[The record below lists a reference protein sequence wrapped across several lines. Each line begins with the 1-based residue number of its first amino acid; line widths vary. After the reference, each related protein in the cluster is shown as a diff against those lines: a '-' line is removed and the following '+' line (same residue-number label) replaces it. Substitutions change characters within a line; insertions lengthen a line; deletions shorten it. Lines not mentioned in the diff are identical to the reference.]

1 MRRSVMCAIFSVAVI
16 VACPALVAGDTL
28 PPLPW
33 LGLAFTWTES
43 QSRAPMLHVRR
54 VTAGGPAE
62 QGGVRPG
69 DLVTAMNGER
79 VDFGDELEF
88 LLFLQAKKPGRQLR
102 LTIVRDGREREVA
115 VILGVLPKEQR
126 GKWERNLNM
135 ARAARARRE
144 RARE

>member
-1 MRRSVMCAIFSVAVI
+1 MRRSVMCAILSAVAI
-16 VACPALVAGDTL
+16 AACPALVAGDKL

-43 QSRAPMLHVRR
+43 QSRNHLLHVRR
-54 VTAGGPAE
+54 VTSGAPAE
-62 QGGVRPG
+62 QGGVRAG
-69 DLVTAMNGER
+69 DLITAMNGER

-88 LLFLQAKKPGRQLR
+88 LLFLETKKPGRPLR

-115 VILGVLPKEQR
+115 VILGVLPEAQR